1 MAVFSACFP
10 ERNIMNQQRRKAINE
25 ILSNLEAQS
34 ELLAELLAEEQEA
47 YDNMPEGL
55 QMSEKGE
62 AMEGGIQV
70 LEGVHSTLESIIG
83 DLQGEF

>member
-1 MAVFSACFP
+1 
-10 ERNIMNQQRRKAINE
+10 MNQQRRKAINE

-62 AMEGGIQV
+62 SMESGIQV
-70 LEGVHSTLESIIG
+70 LEDVHSTLESIIG

>member
-1 MAVFSACFP
+1 
-10 ERNIMNQQRRKAINE
+10 MNQQRRKAINA

-34 ELLAELLAEEQEA
+34 ELLAELLSEEQEA
-47 YDNMPEGL
+47 FDNMPEGL

-70 LEGVHSTLESIIG
+70 LEDVHSALESIIG